1 MVKVDALMKASL
13 PHKQRSAA
21 ANEFALGLLTAAIHL
36 NLPGIGQVP
45 NLPAT
50 LTTSASLQ
58 F

>member
-1 MVKVDALMKASL
+1 MKASL

>member
-13 PHKQRSAA
+13 PHKQKSAA

-36 NLPGIGQVP
+36 NLP
-45 NLPAT
+45 AT